1 MNLLSPVR
9 LRELRAAAHHLQ
21 PVVSVAGNGL
31 SPAVVAEIDRALTT
45 HELIKVRIY
54 GEDRVQRG
62 ELLEAICQ
70 QVAAQAVQH
79 IGNILVLWREKPA
92 EAEPAEAPVRA
103 RPKASRSAEPKNFAR
118 AARAQVLAAA
128 APSRQAARRASPTSS
143 RSGTPRAR
151 SPR

>member
-1 MNLLSPVR
+1 MNLLSPAR
-9 LRELRAAAHHLQ
+9 RRELRAAAHHLH

-31 SPAVVAEIDRALTT
+31 SPAVVAEIDRALAT

-62 ELLEAICQ
+62 ELLETICQ

-92 EAEPAEAPVRA
+92 ETEAAPAPT
-103 RPKASRSAEPKNFAR
+103 RPKAARSAEPKKNFAR
-118 AARAQVLAAA
+118 TARAQVLAAA
-128 APSRQAARRASPTSS
+128 APSRRASPTYS
-143 RSGTPRAR
+143 RPGAPRAR